1 MAPPPR
7 SFLGLGRAVR
17 EDRLEFWRL
26 RAAGSGGGE
35 EKGSPVNAGWE
46 AALCNLFGA
55 ARSDGGGWQCRPGER
70 EILGIIAE
78 KRRLLL
84 LLVREGVES

>member
-1 MAPPPR
+1 M
-7 SFLGLGRAVR
+7 
-17 EDRLEFWRL
+17 
-26 RAAGSGGGE
+26 
-35 EKGSPVNAGWE
+35 NAGWE

-55 ARSDGGGWQCRPGER
+55 ARSDGGGWECRPGER

-78 KRRLLL
+78 KSRLLL